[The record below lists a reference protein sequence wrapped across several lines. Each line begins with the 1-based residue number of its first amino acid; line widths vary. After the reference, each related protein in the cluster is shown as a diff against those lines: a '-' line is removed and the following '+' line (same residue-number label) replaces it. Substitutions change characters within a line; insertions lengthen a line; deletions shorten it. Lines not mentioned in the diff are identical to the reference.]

1 MVWHESRAGL
11 RIIGIGVAGT
21 CACAALDEDLVA
33 AFNQL
38 ISSRRQKGDA
48 IFLAF
53 DFSGDTDNHGAE
65 ISSVSSSK
73 ESQIQCS
80 LACFSLLSNILYSLE
95 GWSLNGGVWLWT
107 PM

>member
-1 MVWHESRAGL
+1 M
-11 RIIGIGVAGT
+11 RIIGIGIAGT
-21 CACAALDEDLVA
+21 CACAALDENLMA

-38 ISSRRQKGDA
+38 VSSRRQEGDA
-48 IFLAF
+48 IFLPF
-53 DFSGDTDNHGAE
+53 DFFGDTDNHRGE
-65 ISSVSSSK
+65 ISSVSSNK

-95 GWSLNGGVWLWT
+95 GWSLNGGVWRWT